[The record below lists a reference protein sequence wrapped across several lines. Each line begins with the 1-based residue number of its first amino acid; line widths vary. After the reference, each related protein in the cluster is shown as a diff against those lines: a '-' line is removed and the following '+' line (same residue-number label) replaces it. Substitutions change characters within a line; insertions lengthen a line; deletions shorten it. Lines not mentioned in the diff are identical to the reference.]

1 MAFDRLQ
8 RDREE
13 MRGMRV
19 TQYND
24 AKTRLGLC
32 LW

>member
-13 MRGMRV
+13 MRGTRV
-19 TQYND
+19 EGYND